1 MFDTETFLQTTFT
14 EENSTRREPVP
25 VGEYQA
31 TCEAIKPEV
40 TQNGT
45 PLLRVTWK
53 LISFENETVNN
64 RLIDQTIWL
73 DTTPNGALDMSKGKN
88 IGLGRLREAVGQNT
102 PGKPWSP
109 NMVIGSVATVSVSH
123 RADKENAEIIY
134 DQIRNVT
141 KPQ

>member
-14 EENSTRREPVP
+14 EDNSTRREPVP

-31 TCEAIKPEV
+31 TCEAIRADV
-40 TQNGT
+40 TQNGA

-53 LISFENETVNN
+53 LQDFSNETVNG
-64 RLIDQTIWL
+64 RLIDQTVWL
-73 DTTPNGALDMSKGKN
+73 DVTANGALDMSRGKN
-88 IGLGRLREAVGQNT
+88 VGLGRLREAVGQNQ

-109 NMVIGSVATVSVSH
+109 NMVLGAVATVSVSH
-123 RADKENAEIIY
+123 RVDKENAEIIY
-134 DQIRNVT
+134 DQIKSVT

>member
-40 TQNGT
+40 TSGGN

-53 LISFENETVNN
+53 LISFENEVVNG
-64 RLIDQTIWL
+64 RLIDQTLSLIH
-73 DTTPNGALDMSKGKN
+73 
-88 IGLGRLREAVGQNT
+88 I
-102 PGKPWSP
+102 
-109 NMVIGSVATVSVSH
+109 
-123 RADKENAEIIY
+123 
-134 DQIRNVT
+134 
-141 KPQ
+141 